1 MPDTRCAQRALSGV
15 RMARCPGLPPSSGTS
30 PAAMTAHEGAQQNGA
45 AAAHAQAKG
54 FAWPTRPRRLALV
67 GAAYG
72 GSSARRWGRGWSAPR
87 TTSAESG
94 SRRSTPRGGRRPADE
109 VVASRALRRT
119 LRGML
124 RPPQGPRDTLW
135 STPLRACGLGSR
147 GHLRVFR
154 FRYQG
159 GDHEPSSHVGISV
172 FASAR
177 CL

>member
-1 MPDTRCAQRALSGV
+1 MRPAGSERRPHGEMPWAPSELRNVSGRHDSARGRSAERSRRRSRAG
-15 RMARCPGLPPSSGTS
+15 
-30 PAAMTAHEGAQQNGA
+30 EG
-45 AAAHAQAKG
+45 G

-159 GDHEPSSHVGISV
+159 EDHEPSSHVGISV